1 MLEVGRVSIFPR
13 QIFHWISSN
22 FNFEFLEVYSS
33 LIEKW
38 SGWFGYQ
45 FCIFLH
51 YILQKCIFLRYIFK
65 IVLFN
70 LREEKP
76 QVVWMP
82 ILYFSPLYFSHF
94 FPIYFFST
102 ILFSDILFHYI
113 YTFQNCYIFIERR
126 IREATGGWNAN
137 FWHGW
142 IIFCQPSSYK
152 LKSKFLRFFQKNIYF
167 FALFLTNK
175 KFKFLM
181 NCFKKSEVLK
191 ILLIFFW

>member
-94 FPIYFFST
+94 VSDL
-102 ILFSDILFHYI
+102 LFFHYTFFW
-113 YTFQNCYIFIERR
+113 YTLPLYLYF
-126 IREATGGWNAN
+126 
-137 FWHGW
+137 
-142 IIFCQPSSYK
+142 
-152 LKSKFLRFFQKNIYF
+152 SKFLYF
-167 FALFLTNK
+167 YREKDKGSHRWLECQFLTRLDNLLSA
-175 KFKFLM
+175 FFLQ
-181 NCFKKSEVLK
+181 
-191 ILLIFFW
+191 I